1 MNDIGRNDPCPCGS
15 GIKYKKCCM
24 PGTASDS
31 VTSEEVAGIRASA
44 YKHMSDEKWS
54 EAIALFKSILD
65 ATAYSSNKANR
76 KEISAAIS
84 PKNYLN
90 QPTTVVEQVLTGR
103 FADGL
108 GKVRNE
114 PDRIDFD
121 PFPWHSM
128 AVWILTQMKR
138 WGYVEGDINYKQIAE
153 QVYLA
158 TDAADV
164 MKSMG
169 QTPPGSTYAN
179 YTIMGKEFD
188 PTKPDEYISSFAIKR
203 T

>member
-1 MNDIGRNDPCPCGS
+1 DQNPN
-15 GIKYKKCCM
+15 
-24 PGTASDS
+24 TFL
-31 VTSEEVAGIRASA
+31 
-44 YKHMSDEKWS
+44 
-54 EAIALFKSILD
+54 ALFKSILD

-138 WGYVEGDINYKQIAE
+138 WGYVKGDINYAAIAE

-169 QTPPGSTYAN
+169 QTPPTSTYKS
-179 YTIMGKEFD
+179 YTIMGKTFD
-188 PTKPDEYISSFAIKR
+188 PKKPDDYVKSFAIKR